1 MTAQENIDLR
11 YLPRSVPQRAEA
23 GRKRDADRTRQDILA
38 AAMNEFA
45 EHGDTGARID
55 RIAQNAGCNKALIYA
70 YFGNKEDLF
79 AVVLR
84 EAYIQIREGEKRL
97 DLANLGP
104 REAIIRLLR
113 FTAQHFHDNPWFIRL
128 LNTENR
134 RRGQTIRT
142 MDGVTE
148 LNSRLVA
155 MLADILKRGEA
166 EGVFRRNVDPLQLY
180 LSIAGLFYFPLSNS
194 FTLSAIF
201 DRDID
206 SEKWLRK
213 RMQHAE
219 DMILSYLR
227 PDAETAPR

>member
-1 MTAQENIDLR
+1 MTAHEKISRR
-11 YLPRSVPQRAEA
+11 YVPRTLAKRSEDA
-23 GRKRDADRTRQDILA
+23 RKRDAERTQQDILA

-55 RIAQNAGCNKALIYA
+55 RIAEKAGCNKALIYA
-70 YFGNKEDLF
+70 YFGNKEQLF

-97 DLANLGP
+97 DLGTLGP
-104 REAIIRLLR
+104 EQAIVQLLR

-128 LNTENR
+128 LNTENQ

-142 MDGVTE
+142 MDDVSE
-148 LNSRLVA
+148 LNSRLVT
-155 MLADILKRGEA
+155 MLAEVLKRGQA
-166 EGVFRRNVDPLQLY
+166 EGVFRANVDPLHLY

-201 DRDID
+201 DQRID
-206 SEKWLRK
+206 SGSWLSE
-213 RMQHAE
+213 RMKHAE
-219 DMILSYLR
+219 SMVLAYL
-227 PDAETAPR
+227 APEQ